1 MDSNKKKIKIKMN
14 MKIRCST
21 EFYRCPLSSI
31 LSDISIDIRVQAT
44 TLKKVRP
51 PSVDVGG
58 FYESFY
64 FNSWFL

>member
-1 MDSNKKKIKIKMN
+1 